1 MPPSRIGC
9 LLSLAL
15 AVPLLAQDA
24 PARIHGRVV
33 DGSGAPI
40 PGARIALLN
49 TPRSTYTSESGDYE
63 IVGLAPRGYLLRA
76 QRLGYSPSAIDSL
89 TLGPGQQVERNFTLE
104 VLPLRLSE
112 VVVSP
117 GSYSLLDPR
126 TSQQV
131 LSREQLLSRPQL
143 AEDLF
148 RSLNRLP
155 GLSGSEYN
163 SRLRVRNGGQD
174 ELLVTLDGLELRE
187 PFHLKDL
194 DAALSILDAEVI
206 GNVELKTGGF
216 GAQYGNRTTGVIE
229 MTSASADADRA
240 RNSIGLSISNL
251 RAKSEGRFS
260 GGRGSWI
267 ASARRG
273 YLDVILSLIGED
285 DAPDPRYYDY
295 FAKVE
300 RQIGDGHVLSG
311 HALVAGDALHYE
323 DDGGASFITS
333 HYDNQYLWTTLQ
345 SRLTRTLSV
354 TTLAS
359 YSHFTWR
366 RDGRIVDLFRIT
378 QNSPIDTV
386 ENSRIDDDRFLNVVG
401 AKQDWIWDA
410 SSRVSLLGGG
420 ELRRETSRF
429 EYQGIERHWGFNQN
443 GANLIDTTLVR
454 ASLRPNGNQVSGYGA
469 LRARPWSRLTT
480 ETGIRADRHDWT
492 GSTIVAPRVSAAF
505 EATRRTTVRA
515 GWGLYPQS
523 HAIQDLSV
531 VDGDTLFAPAERAE
545 QRVIGVEHR
554 LRPGWTL
561 RAEAYDRMIRDPR
574 ARWINTDGDIALMPE
589 VERDRLRL
597 SPSRARV
604 RGLEWLATYDRGGAV
619 RASGS
624 YVLSKGTQIQDGVET
639 PRPFDERHAVAVDLT
654 TRSRRGW
661 TWAYAFTMHSGWPYI
676 PAKFVA
682 DTISSGPP
690 VQAVV
695 QRVPAAPFFTAHLPA
710 YYRVDTRLSKA
721 FDRGRNRISAF
732 IEVFNLLGREN
743 VAGHD
748 WSAFLRSNGTLAVSS
763 SEGLFLPRLPSVGV
777 RWEF

>member
-1 MPPSRIGC
+1 MPPARIA
-9 LLSLAL
+9 LLLL
-15 AVPLLAQDA
+15 IIAVPSFAQES
-24 PARIHGRVV
+24 PARIHGRVL
-33 DGSGAPI
+33 DASGAPI
-40 PGARIALLN
+40 PGARIALLG
-49 TPRSTYTSESGDYE
+49 TPRSTYTNENGDYDLT
-63 IVGLAPRGYLLRA
+63 GLTPRLYLLRA

-89 TLGPGQQVERNFTLE
+89 TLAEGQQVDRNFRLE
-104 VLPLRLSE
+104 ALPLRLSE

-163 SRLRVRNGGQD
+163 SKLRVRNGGQD
-174 ELLVTLDGLELRE
+174 ELLVTLDGLELME

-229 MTSASADADRA
+229 LTSSSPDEDRA

-251 RAKSEGRFS
+251 RAKSEGRFAD
-260 GGRGSWI
+260 GRGSWL
-267 ASARRG
+267 ASGRRG

-300 RQIGDGHVLSG
+300 RQIGDKHVLSG
-311 HALVAGDALHYE
+311 HSLVAGDALHFE
-323 DDGGASFITS
+323 DDNGSSFITS
-333 HYDNQYLWTTLQ
+333 RYDNQYLWTTLK
-345 SRLTRTLSV
+345 SRLTSGLSV

-359 YSHFTWR
+359 YSHLTWK
-366 RDGRIVDLFRIT
+366 RDGRIVQLFRRT

-386 ENSRIDDDRFLNVVG
+386 ENSRIDDDRDLNVAGV
-401 AKQDWIWDA
+401 KQDWIWDVH
-410 SSRVSLLGGG
+410 SRVSLLGGG
-420 ELRRETSRF
+420 ELRHENAHFT
-429 EYQGIERHWGFNQN
+429 YHGVERHWGFNQQ
-443 GANLIDTTLVR
+443 GANLIDTTLVS
-454 ASLRPNGNQVSGYGA
+454 AGLVPAGNQSSAYA
-469 LRARPWSRLTT
+469 AMRAKPWTRLTT
-480 ETGIRADRHDWT
+480 ETGIRADRFGWT
-492 GSTIVAPRVSAAF
+492 GQAIVAPRVSAAF
-505 EATRRTTVRA
+505 DADSRTTVRA
-515 GWGLYPQS
+515 AWGLYPQA
-523 HAIQDLSV
+523 HAIQDLSI
-531 VDGDTLFAPAERAE
+531 VDGDTTFAVPERAE
-545 QRVIGVEHR
+545 QRSVGVERR
-554 LRPGWTL
+554 LRTGWTL
-561 RAEAYDRMIRDPR
+561 RAEAYDRIIRDPR

-589 VERDRLRL
+589 AETDRLRV
-597 SPSRARV
+597 SPSDARV

-624 YVLSKGTQIQDGVET
+624 YVLSKGTQTQDGVET
-639 PRPFDERHAVAVDLT
+639 PRPFDERHAIALDLT

-661 TWAYAFTMHSGWPYI
+661 TWGYAFTMHSGWPYI

-682 DTISSGPP
+682 DTISAGPP

-695 QRVPAAPFFTAHLPA
+695 QRVPAAPLFTAHLPA
-710 YYRVDTRLSKA
+710 YYRVDTRLSKS
-721 FDRGRNRISAF
+721 FDKGRNRISAF
-732 IEVFNLLGREN
+732 VEVFNLLGREN

-748 WSAFLRSNGTLAVSS
+748 WSAFLRTNGTLAVTS